1 MAAGPTVKEILQAYP
16 GKIRLVI
23 KNYPYKYRDFSR
35 IAAEAS
41 LAAEDQGK
49 YWEMHDILITRS
61 PKLDRASLISYAEE
75 LGLDVKTFT
84 QSLDSAKHDNEINND
99 IKLAQSM
106 DLYNTPTF
114 YINGRQIVGERPFDY
129 FKKIIDEE
137 LDTTGKATK

>member
-1 MAAGPTVKEILQAYP
+1 MAAGPTVKQVMETYP
-16 GKIRLVI
+16 DKIRLVI

-41 LAAEDQGK
+41 LAARDQGK

-61 PKLDRASLISYAEE
+61 PKLDRASLISYAVE
-75 LGLDVKTFT
+75 LGLDVQKFT
-84 QSLDSAKHDNEINND
+84 ESLDKGRHNQEIDQD
-99 IKLAQSM
+99 IKLAESL

-114 YINGRQIVGERPFDY
+114 YINGRQIIGERPFDY

-137 LDTTGKATK
+137 LNQKGK

>member
-1 MAAGPTVKEILQAYP
+1 MAAGPTVKQIMEAYS

-41 LAAEDQGK
+41 LAAGDQGK

-61 PKLDRASLISYAEE
+61 PKLDRASLISYAKE
-75 LGLDVKTFT
+75 LGLDVDKFT
-84 QSLDSAKHDNEINND
+84 QAIDNEEYDNVIERD
-99 IKLAQSM
+99 IELAQSI

-114 YINGRQIVGERPFDY
+114 FINGTQVVGERPFDY
-129 FKKIIDEE
+129 FKKIIDEK
-137 LDTTGKATK
+137 LQQAVK

>member
-16 GKIRLVI
+16 NQIRLVI
-23 KNYPYKYRDFSR
+23 KNYPYKYRDFSK

-41 LAAEDQGK
+41 LAARDQGK

-61 PKLDRASLISYAEE
+61 PKLDRASLIAYAGE
-75 LGLDVKTFT
+75 LGLDVRKFT
-84 QSLDSAKHDNEINND
+84 EALDSGRHAKAIEEDL
-99 IKLAQSM
+99 KLAEAM

-114 YINGRQIVGERPFDY
+114 YINGRQVIGERPYAY

-137 LDTTGKATK
+137 LNQAGR